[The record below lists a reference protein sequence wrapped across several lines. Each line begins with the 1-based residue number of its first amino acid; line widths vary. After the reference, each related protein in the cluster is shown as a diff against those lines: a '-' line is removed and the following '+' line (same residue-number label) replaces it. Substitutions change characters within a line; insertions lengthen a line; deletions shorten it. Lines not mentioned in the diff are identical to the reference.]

1 MINTLKGMN
10 NMFKRIFVIVFDSL
24 GIGRG
29 KDASKFNDEGSDTL
43 KSVLES
49 GNYEE
54 LTTLRDIG
62 FLNLCSDSKYHYNDY
77 KGIICKVNEASAG
90 KDTLTGHYEMM
101 GLLVTKPSVTFTE
114 TGFPKE
120 LVEELEKRWGRK
132 IIGNKSAS
140 GTEIIKELGERQL
153 ETGEAIVYTSAD
165 SVLQIAAHEEIIP
178 LNELY
183 KMCEIAREVTLK
195 DEWKVD
201 RIIARPYLGTNKD
214 NFARTSNRHDYA
226 TSPFAPT
233 YMDSLKDE
241 GYDVVAIGKINDIFN
256 GQGITEFSK
265 TKSNLDGLNQT
276 IEIVK
281 NKDFTGLCFVNLVE
295 FDSEYGHR
303 RNPVGYYNCL
313 KEANDKTKEIIENL
327 KDDDLLIITA
337 DHGNDPKY
345 KGTDHTRE
353 MVPLVI
359 YNNKLE
365 KGIELTEQMSYAC
378 IGATVI
384 DNFNVKKRE
393 HQIGESIL
401 KEIKEVL

>member
-165 SVLQIAAHEEIIP
+165 SVLQIAANEEIIP
-178 LNELY
+178 LEELY
-183 KMCEIAREVTLK
+183 KICE
-195 DEWKVD
+195 
-201 RIIARPYLGTNKD
+201 
-214 NFARTSNRHDYA
+214 YA
-226 TSPFAPT
+226 QALN
-233 YMDSLKDE
+233 DSIDK
-241 GYDVVAIGKINDIFN
+241 YNHVK
-256 GQGITEFSK
+256 
-265 TKSNLDGLNQT
+265 
-276 IEIVK
+276 IEI
-281 NKDFTGLCFVNLVE
+281 
-295 FDSEYGHR
+295 
-303 RNPVGYYNCL
+303 RN
-313 KEANDKTKEIIENL
+313 D
-327 KDDDLLIITA
+327 
-337 DHGNDPKY
+337 
-345 KGTDHTRE
+345 
-353 MVPLVI
+353 
-359 YNNKLE
+359 
-365 KGIELTEQMSYAC
+365 
-378 IGATVI
+378 
-384 DNFNVKKRE
+384 
-393 HQIGESIL
+393 
-401 KEIKEVL
+401 

>member
-1 MINTLKGMN
+1 
-10 NMFKRIFVIVFDSL
+10 MFKRIFLVVFDSL
-24 GIGRG
+24 GIGNA
-29 KDASKFNDEGSDTL
+29 KDADKFNDVNSNTL
-43 KSVLES
+43 KSVLDS
-49 GNYEE
+49 GDVNQ
-54 LTTLRDIG
+54 LSTLSKIG
-62 FLNLCSDSKYHYNDY
+62 FLNLCSDTKYHVTDY
-77 KGIICKVNEASAG
+77 KGIICKLNEASAG

-101 GLLVTKPSVTFTE
+101 GLLVTKPSVTFTD

-120 LVEELEKRWGRK
+120 LIETLENRWGRK

-165 SVLQIAAHEEIIP
+165 SVLQIAANEAIIP
-178 LNELY
+178 LDELY

-201 RIIARPYLGTNKD
+201 RIIARPFIGTDKD
-214 NFARTSNRHDYA
+214 NFSRTSNRHDYA

-233 YMDSLKDE
+233 YMDKLKDNN
-241 GYDVVAIGKINDIFN
+241 YDVIAVGKINDIFN

-276 IEIVK
+276 IDIIK

-303 RNPVGYYNCL
+303 RNPAGYYNCL
-313 KEANDKTKEIIENL
+313 KEANDKVEEMLPLL

-345 KGTDHTRE
+345 RGSDHTRE
-353 MVPLVI
+353 KVPLVV
-359 YNNKLE
+359 YNNNIK
-365 KGIELTEQMSYAC
+365 KGIELKERMTYAC
-378 IGATVI
+378 IGATIV
-384 DNFNVKKRE
+384 DNFNVKKE
-393 HQIGESIL
+393 SHQIGDSML
-401 KEIKEVL
+401 NEIKEAI